1 MKTNSIASNLPKHKV
16 MSCHEIAF
24 VVGGHELAGVGYY
37 VFVLFFLLFSEFPII
52 LSRFNIKKHI
62 FHVIGYFL
70 SCYLLEVGFLSCC
83 LMTP

>member
-1 MKTNSIASNLPKHKV
+1 

-52 LSRFNIKKHI
+52 LSRFQHQKTYFPCNRI
-62 FHVIGYFL
+62 FSVLLFVGSRFL
-70 SCYLLEVGFLSCC
+70 SCFS
-83 LMTP
+83 